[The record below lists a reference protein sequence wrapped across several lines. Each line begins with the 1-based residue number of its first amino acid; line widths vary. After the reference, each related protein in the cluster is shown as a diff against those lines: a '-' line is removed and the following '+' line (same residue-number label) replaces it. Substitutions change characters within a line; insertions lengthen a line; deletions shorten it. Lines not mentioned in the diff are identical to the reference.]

1 MASSTKTE
9 NYQLNQYRA
18 NDQPTWVGDYSG
30 DMLKIDT
37 ALGNAA
43 KRTGDKFNETET
55 YAVGNLCIKD
65 DLLYKFTAAKEAG
78 AWDETKVKATTIEA
92 EFEQLY
98 GDITQLTEKC
108 NKMGTEEILA
118 SGNFS
123 IVGTTI
129 TLSKSYKQFRK
140 IILVS
145 GWDSSGSDT
154 KTPSGFYC
162 HEYTL
167 LSKNWNHMIVPVFI
181 HGKLGGC
188 ISASF
193 KDDTHMIID
202 SSTFT
207 ASSDLGIRNVIG
219 VY

>member
-1 MASSTKTE
+1 
-9 NYQLNQYRA
+9 
-18 NDQPTWVGDYSG
+18 
-30 DMLKIDT
+30 
-37 ALGNAA
+37 
-43 KRTGDKFNETET
+43 
-55 YAVGNLCIKD
+55 
-65 DLLYKFTAAKEAG
+65 
-78 AWDETKVKATTIEA
+78 
-92 EFEQLY
+92 
-98 GDITQLTEKC
+98 
-108 NKMGTEEILA
+108 MGTEEILA

-207 ASSDLGIRNVIG
+207 ASSDLGIRNIIG

>member
-1 MASSTKTE
+1 M
-9 NYQLNQYRA
+9 LNFVLPRGIQG
-18 NDQPTWVGDYSG
+18 PTGPKGDPG
-30 DMLKIDT
+30 T
-37 ALGNAA
+37 ANAA
-43 KRTGDKFNETET
+43 TVAYDNSTSGAAETNAQDAFDK
-55 YAVGNLCIKD
+55 
-65 DLLYKFTAAKEAG
+65 
-78 AWDETKVKATTIEA
+78 
-92 EFEQLY
+92 LY
-98 GDITQLTEKC
+98 GDIDNLTEKC

>member
-1 MASSTKTE
+1 MISEFVEYVKQAWKNKPNVSSP
-9 NYQLNQYRA
+9 LNADRL
-18 NDQPTWVGDYSG
+18 NH
-30 DMLKIDT
+30 M
-37 ALGNAA
+37 
-43 KRTGDKFNETET
+43 
-55 YAVGNLCIKD
+55 
-65 DLLYKFTAAKEAG
+65 EAG
-78 AWDETKVKATTIEA
+78 IENNSKKIKETVTAVNE
-92 EFEQLY
+92 
-98 GDITQLTEKC
+98 LTEKC

-167 LSKNWNHMIVPVFI
+167 LSKKWNHMIVPVFI